1 MTVTHCNN
9 CPRQC
14 AATRRETRGFCNAGD
29 QLEVASI
36 AIHRGEEPPLSGKK
50 GVCNVFFAHCNLQCC
65 YCQNY
70 EISRGSVDTEKVF
83 YHSISEVVDRIQ
95 ELLPQ
100 TENVVGLVSPTH
112 YADSVIPLIEAI
124 HDRGLSPTIVYNTNG
139 YDSVEVLQQ
148 LAPYIDIYL
157 PDFKYMDSDLA
168 FRYSSAADYP
178 EKAQLALLEMYSQKG
193 ASLPTDENDIAFRG
207 MIVRHLV
214 LPGAVQNSIDCL
226 RWLADNLGTRI
237 HISLMA
243 QYFPPQTVGRLPDEL
258 NRRLTK
264 QEYQQVV
271 DEFYRLGFSR
281 GWVQELDSS
290 EQFHPDFSQRQ
301 SFQLMENKK

>member
-1 MTVTHCNN
+1 M
-9 CPRQC
+9 
-14 AATRRETRGFCNAGD
+14 
-29 QLEVASI
+29 
-36 AIHRGEEPPLSGKK
+36 
-50 GVCNVFFAHCNLQCC
+50 FFAHCNLQCC

-301 SFQLMENKK
+301 SFQLMEK